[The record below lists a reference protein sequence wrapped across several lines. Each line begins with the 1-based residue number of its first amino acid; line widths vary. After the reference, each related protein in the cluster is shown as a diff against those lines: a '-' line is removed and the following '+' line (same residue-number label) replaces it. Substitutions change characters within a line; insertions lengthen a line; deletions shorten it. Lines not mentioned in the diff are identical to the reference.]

1 MPEKP
6 LSKDAVKDTTTNS
19 EAEPT
24 YHSSCSFEGSN
35 TVKENATGTDEKK
48 AVKKQALKNQKE
60 EENFKRL
67 MQRKKVPSSTL
78 SKENGH

>member
-1 MPEKP
+1 MPDKP

-24 YHSSCSFEGSN
+24 YHSSCSFERSN

-48 AVKKQALKNQKE
+48 SSEEAGVEEPKGGGKFQKADAKKE
-60 EENFKRL
+60 
-67 MQRKKVPSSTL
+67 STQQYT
-78 SKENGH
+78 